1 MGINIEAAIAWMLA
15 RAGKVTYSMDY
26 RNGPNSYDCSSSV
39 YFALMSAGAIS
50 AGWAVNTEYE
60 HDWLIKN
67 GYTLIAENQDWDA
80 KRGDVFIWG
89 RRGQSSGAGGHT
101 GIFIDPDNIIH
112 CNYAHNGITLNNY
125 NQTAAASGWMYCYVY
140 RLTNQA
146 STPSTSPAGKD
157 LDTLVRETLT
167 GKYGNGDT
175 RKAALGNQYEA
186 VMAVI
191 NGKATAPKKTID
203 QLAQEVIQG
212 KHGNGE
218 ERKKA
223 LGSDYDAVQKRVT
236 EILKGSTSGN
246 APKTPSDAPKSEVVN
261 SSTEPKTGETGATGK
276 ATDTKITKEDGDL
289 SFNGAILKKSV
300 LDVILAKCK
309 EHNILPSYAITVL
322 HFEGLW
328 GTSAV
333 GKADNN
339 WGGMTWTGKG
349 ERPSG
354 VTVTQGS
361 ARPASEGENYM
372 HYASVDDFLTDWF
385 YLLRA
390 DGSYKVSGAKTFSEA
405 VKGMFK
411 VGGAVY
417 DYAATGYDNY
427 LVGMSSRLKAIE
439 AENGSLAKYDTAT
452 VDNVGSTDKIEVNI
466 EGIEITI
473 NGVTY
478 TISKK
483 PV

>member
-1 MGINIEAAIAWMLA
+1 MAVNIEVAIAWMSA
-15 RAGKVTYSMDY
+15 RVGKVSYSMDY
-26 RNGPNSYDCSSSV
+26 RNGPNSYDCSSAV
-39 YFALMSAGAIS
+39 YYALMAGGAIS

-67 GYTLIAENQDWDA
+67 GYKLIAENKAWDA

-89 RRGQSSGAGGHT
+89 RRGYSAGSGGHT
-101 GIFIDPDNIIH
+101 GIFVDSNNIIH
-112 CNYAHNGITLNNY
+112 CNWARNGITINEHDSTWIQAGRPY
-125 NQTAAASGWMYCYVY
+125 YYVY
-140 RLTNQA
+140 RLVNPVTT
-146 STPSTSPAGKD
+146 STTGKS
-157 LDTLVRETLT
+157 LDILVEETLA
-167 GKYGNGDT
+167 GKYGNGEQ
-175 RKAALGNQYEA
+175 RKAALGSQYQA

-191 NGKATAPKKTID
+191 NGKATAPKKTVD

-218 ERKKA
+218 DRKKS
-223 LGSDYDAVQKRVT
+223 LGPDYDAVQKRVT

-246 APKTPSDAPKSEVVN
+246 APKTPSEPSKTDTVKPQAQPQ
-261 SSTEPKTGETGATGK
+261 TEQTGAIGK
-276 ATDTKITKEDGDL
+276 ATEPKITKEAGDL
-289 SFNGAILKKSV
+289 SFNGASLKKSV
-300 LDVILAKCK
+300 LDVILKKCQ
-309 EHNILPSYAITVL
+309 EHNILPSYAITCL

-339 WGGMTWTGKG
+339 WGGMTWTGQVN
-349 ERPSG
+349 RPSD

-361 ARPASEGENYM
+361 ARPSNEGGHYM

-385 YLLRA
+385 YLLR
-390 DGSYKVSGAKTFSEA
+390 DGGSYKVSGAKTFSEA

-411 VGGAVY
+411 AGGAVY

-427 LVGMSSRLKAIE
+427 LVGMASRLKAIE
-439 AENGSLAKYDTAT
+439 AENGSLTKYDLIP
-452 VDNVGSTDKIEVNI
+452 DSPSSLQPDKINITI
-466 EGIEITI
+466 EGIEISI

-478 TISKK
+478 ELTKK

>member
-1 MGINIEAAIAWMLA
+1 MTINLETSIRWMSD
-15 RAGKVTYSMDY
+15 RVGKVTYSMDY
-26 RNGPNSYDCSSSV
+26 RNGPNSYDCSSAV
-39 YFALMSAGAIS
+39 YYALMAGGAIS
-50 AGWAVNTEYE
+50 AGWAVNTEYM
-60 HDWLIKN
+60 HDWLIRN
-67 GYTLIAENQDWDA
+67 GYVLVAENKPFNAQ
-80 KRGDVFIWG
+80 RHDVFIWG
-89 RRGQSSGAGGHT
+89 KHGYSSGEGGHT
-101 GIFIDPDNIIH
+101 GIFVDNVNIIH
-112 CNYAHNGITLNNY
+112 CNFKRNGITIDDYNNVSRGMY
-125 NQTAAASGWMYCYVY
+125 YYLYRPANQ
-140 RLTNQA
+140 
-146 STPSTSPAGKD
+146 PSTSNKS
-157 LDTLVRETLT
+157 LDQLVKETLA
-167 GKYGNGDT
+167 GIHGNGDA
-175 RKAALGNQYEA
+175 RKASLGNQYEP

-203 QLAQEVIQG
+203 ELVQEVIAG

-218 ERKKA
+218 ERKKS
-223 LGSDYDAVQKRVT
+223 LGPDYDVVQKRVS
-236 EILKGSTSGN
+236 ELLKKQS
-246 APKTPSDAPKSEVVN
+246 SEPLNGQEVKQVAETKI
-261 SSTEPKTGETGATGK
+261 SQTEPTGQATAGK
-276 ATDTKITKEDGDL
+276 EEGDL

-339 WGGMTWTGKG
+339 WGGMTMTSNDLQIT
-349 ERPSG
+349 RPSG
-354 VTVTQGS
+354 VIVTRGL
-361 ARPASEGENYM
+361 ARPSNEGGYYM

-390 DGSYKVSGAKTFSEA
+390 GGSYKVSGAKTFSEA

-417 DYAATGYDNY
+417 DYAATGYENY

-452 VDNVGSTDKIEVNI
+452 VTDVGSTDKIEVNI
-466 EGIEITI
+466 EGIEISI

-478 TISKK
+478 TLSKK

>member
-1 MGINIEAAIAWMLA
+1 MTINLETSIRWMSD
-15 RAGKVTYSMDY
+15 RVGKVSYSMDY
-26 RNGPNSYDCSSSV
+26 RNGPNSYDCSSAV
-39 YFALMSAGAIS
+39 YYALMAGGAIS
-50 AGWAVNTEYE
+50 AGWAVNTEYM
-60 HDWLIKN
+60 HDWLIRN
-67 GYTLIAENQDWDA
+67 GYVLVAENKPFNAQRHDVCILG
-80 KRGDVFIWG
+80 KRGY
-89 RRGQSSGAGGHT
+89 SSGAGGHVV
-101 GIFIDPDNIIH
+101 IFVDNVNVIH
-112 CNYAHNGITLNNY
+112 CNYARNGITIDNY
-125 NQTAAASGWMYCYVY
+125 NQVHRGMYYYLY
-140 RLTNQA
+140 RPANQ
-146 STPSTSPAGKD
+146 PSISNKS
-157 LDTLVRETLT
+157 LDQLVKETLA
-167 GKYGNGDT
+167 GVHGNGDA
-175 RKAALGNQYEA
+175 RKASLGNQYEP

-191 NGKATAPKKTID
+191 NGKATAPKKTVD
-203 QLAQEVIQG
+203 QLAQEVIAG

-218 ERKKA
+218 ARKQS
-223 LGSDYDAVQKRVT
+223 LGADYPAVQKRVT

-246 APKTPSDAPKSEVVN
+246 TPKTPSDAPKSEVVN
-261 SSTEPKTGETGATGK
+261 SSTEPKTEETGATGK
-276 ATDTKITKEDGDL
+276 ATESKEAGDL

-300 LDVILAKCK
+300 LDVILTKCK

-339 WGGMTWTGKG
+339 WGGMTMTSNDLQIT
-349 ERPSG
+349 RPSG
-354 VTVTQGS
+354 VIVTRGL
-361 ARPASEGENYM
+361 ARPSNEGGYYM

-390 DGSYKVSGAKTFSEA
+390 GGSYKVSGAKTFSEA

-411 VGGAVY
+411 TGGAVY

-439 AENGSLAKYDTAT
+439 AENGSLTMYDTAT
-452 VDNVGSTDKIEVNI
+452 VDNVGSSDKIEVNI
-466 EGIEITI
+466 EGIEISI

-478 TISKK
+478 TLSKK